1 MADDRTA
8 MVNWVKKALSAFQ
21 NRPLTDAQCSLIDQ
35 FLQGKTIEN
44 AAKDSGY
51 SVIHAKRV
59 SADIGE
65 AIALEMGES
74 KRINKSSWL
83 PKIRDYL
90 RQQPESDFVDAE
102 GSIAHP
108 SIPNQNF
115 VGRERA
121 IAPSIPDRQALRQ
134 LPYCNFLNQNNE
146 FIGRETELKDL
157 LKFISLNY
165 RAPIIT
171 VDGIGG
177 VGKTA
182 LVLEAAYRCWEA
194 KHGTQT
200 DTSIIFDAII
210 ITSAKADYLFST
222 GIVPRLQRHN
232 NLQDIFRQIASTLD
246 DPSITQ
252 AAPEEQLN
260 RVYQS
265 LGRQKTLLIVDNL
278 EAIADKNEVLAFL
291 SDLPPSTKA
300 VITTRQQVVMYA
312 SMRLD
317 CLPEEDSLRLIQ
329 QQIIEKGVTL
339 SDDRARQLYKRF
351 GGVPIAII
359 YAIGQ
364 IASGYSLETL
374 LDRSSPLP
382 EDLARFCFEGSV
394 QPLRGQTAHKLLM
407 SLAIF
412 HEAPVWDAVV
422 EVAGLKADPIA
433 VNRGLAQ
440 LQQLSLVRQR
450 EGRYEMVSLNR
461 EYALAEIAG
470 YSDFEKEA
478 RERWIKW
485 YLNLAEKHGQFFWQE
500 WHIEYDVIQDEQGNL
515 LDVLH
520 WCANQERYTDVKN
533 LCRNLH
539 YYTNAYGYWEDRLFW
554 MNWLISASERRGDWS
569 TAVYAMSEKAWTL
582 LLIGGQK
589 NLEIAH
595 KILTKAWEL
604 RDRADIIVQNN
615 LSEYIA
621 YICIENKKYEEAHI
635 WLNVKEDILN
645 KADLDKREYLPHW
658 MIVPYYQAKIYY
670 KIGDH
675 HRAKLLYLKLFE
687 ESQKIDFQRGIIAA
701 QQGLAAIAIVHK
713 ELDEAEKLLNT
724 GLPVAER
731 TKHKKRTACYQRLF
745 CFLEESRGNFEK
757 ASEWATK
764 ALDGFNRLGMTGEAE
779 EMCSLLN
786 SLKSKT
792 IL

>member
-1 MADDRTA
+1 MVDTLKASEDGLKIVDEARRKKRWQKNASIWVELAGTSEATLRRFWARKSGIDRYA
-8 MVNWVKKALSAFQ
+8 FIGICQAVGVNWEEIAQQGEIKETEL
-21 NRPLTDAQCSLIDQ
+21 PLVST
-35 FLQGKTIEN
+35 
-44 AAKDSGY
+44 AK
-51 SVIHAKRV
+51 
-59 SADIGE
+59 
-65 AIALEMGES
+65 
-74 KRINKSSWL
+74 
-83 PKIRDYL
+83 
-90 RQQPESDFVDAE
+90 
-102 GSIAHP
+102 AHP

-115 VGRERA
+115 VGRCGA
-121 IAPSIPDRQALRQ
+121 IAPDIPDRHVLCQ
-134 LPYCNFLNQNNE
+134 LPYCNLLNQTNE
-146 FIGRETELKDL
+146 LIGRQTELKDL
-157 LKFISLNY
+157 LKLISLNY

-171 VDGIGG
+171 VDGIAG

-194 KHGTQT
+194 KHGSPI
-200 DTSIIFDAII
+200 DTPLIFDAII
-210 ITSAKADYLFST
+210 FTSAKADYLFST
-222 GIVPRLQRHN
+222 GIVSRLQRES
-232 NLQDIFRQIASTLD
+232 NLQDIFREIASTLD

-252 AAPEEQLN
+252 AAPSEQLN

-265 LGRQKTLLIVDNL
+265 LGRQKTLLVIDNL
-278 EAIADKNEVLAFL
+278 DTIADKNEVLAFL

-300 VITTRQQVVMYA
+300 VITTRQQVLMHA

-329 QQIIEKGVTL
+329 QQIIEKRVSL
-339 SDDRARQLYKRF
+339 SDDGARQLYKRF
-351 GGVPIAII
+351 GGVPMAII

-364 IASGYSLETL
+364 IATGYSRETV

-382 EDLARFCFEGSV
+382 EDVARFCFQDSV
-394 QPLRGQTAHKLLM
+394 QPLRGQPAHKLLM

-412 HEAPVWDAVV
+412 HEAPVWDAVA

-450 EGRYEMVSLNR
+450 EGRYEMLSLTR
-461 EYALAEIAG
+461 EYALAEIAA

-500 WHIEYDVIQDEQGNL
+500 WQIEYDVIQDEQGNL

-520 WCANQERYTDVKN
+520 WCANQEVKN
-533 LCRNLH
+533 LCLNLN

-554 MNWLISASERRGDWS
+554 MNWLINASERRGDWS
-569 TAVYAMSEKAWTL
+569 IAVYAMSEKAWTL
-582 LLIGGQK
+582 LLIGGPK

-595 KILTKAWEL
+595 QILTKAWDI
-604 RDRADIIVQNN
+604 RDRADIVVQNN
-615 LSEYIA
+615 LSEYLA
-621 YICIENKKYEEAHI
+621 YICIENKKYEEAQI
-635 WLNVKEDILN
+635 WLNVKEELLN
-645 KADLDKREYLPHW
+645 KAALAQREYLPHW
-658 MIVPYYQAKIYY
+658 LMVRYYQAKIYY
-670 KIGDH
+670 KRGDYD
-675 HRAKLLYLKLFE
+675 RAKIIYHKIFE
-687 ESQKIDFQRGIIAA
+687 ESQKNEFPRGIIAA
-701 QQGLAAIAIVHK
+701 QQWLADIAIVHN
-713 ELDEAEKLLNT
+713 ELDEAENFLNT

-745 CFLEESRGNFEK
+745 CLLEEARGNFEK
-757 ASEWATK
+757 ACEWATK

-792 IL
+792 SLL

>member
-1 MADDRTA
+1 MVDSLKASEQGLQIVDEARRKKRWQKNSLTWVQEAKTSEATLRRFWARKSAIDRYA
-8 MVNWVKKALSAFQ
+8 FIGICQAVGVNWEEIAEPSEIKETELLVVS
-21 NRPLTDAQCSLIDQ
+21 T
-35 FLQGKTIEN
+35 
-44 AAKDSGY
+44 AK
-51 SVIHAKRV
+51 
-59 SADIGE
+59 
-65 AIALEMGES
+65 
-74 KRINKSSWL
+74 
-83 PKIRDYL
+83 
-90 RQQPESDFVDAE
+90 
-102 GSIAHP
+102 AHP

-115 VGRERA
+115 VGREKA
-121 IAPSIPDRQALRQ
+121 IAPSIPDRHVLRQ
-134 LPYCNFLNQNNE
+134 LPYCNLLNQTNE
-146 FIGRETELKDL
+146 FIGRQTELKDL
-157 LKFISLNY
+157 LKLISLNY

-194 KHGTQT
+194 KHGSPI
-200 DTSIIFDAII
+200 DTPIIFDAII
-210 ITSAKADYLFST
+210 FTSAKADYLFST
-222 GIVPRLQRHN
+222 GIVSRLQRQS
-232 NLQDIFRQIASTLD
+232 NLQDIFREIASTLD

-252 AAPEEQLN
+252 AAPSEQLN

-278 EAIADKNEVLAFL
+278 DTIADKNEVLAFL

-300 VITTRQQVVMYA
+300 VITTRQQVLMHA

-329 QQIIEKGVTL
+329 QQIIEKRVSL
-339 SDDRARQLYKRF
+339 SDDGARQLYKRF

-364 IASGYSLETL
+364 IATGYSRETV

-382 EDLARFCFEGSV
+382 EDVARFCFQDSV
-394 QPLRGQTAHKLLM
+394 QPLRGQPAHKLLM

-412 HEAPVWDAVV
+412 HEAPVWDAVA

-450 EGRYEMVSLNR
+450 EGRYEMLSLTR
-461 EYALAEIAG
+461 EYALAEIAA

-485 YLNLAEKHGQFFWQE
+485 YLNLAEKHGLFFWQE
-500 WHIEYDVIQDEQGNL
+500 WQIEYDVIQDEQGNL

-520 WCANQERYTDVKN
+520 WCANQERYTDVKKFCLN
-533 LCRNLH
+533 LN
-539 YYTNAYGYWEDRLFW
+539 YYTNAYGHWEDRLFW
-554 MNWLISASERRGDWS
+554 MNWLINASERRGDWS
-569 TAVYAMSEKAWTL
+569 IAVYAMSEKAWTL

-595 KILTKAWEL
+595 QILTKAWDI
-604 RDRADIIVQNN
+604 RDRADIVVQNN
-615 LSEYIA
+615 LSEYLA
-621 YICIENKKYEEAHI
+621 YICIENKKYEEAQI
-635 WLNVKEDILN
+635 WLNVKEELLN
-645 KADLDKREYLPHW
+645 KAALAQREYLPHW
-658 MIVPYYQAKIYY
+658 LMVRYYQAKIYY
-670 KIGDH
+670 KIGDYD
-675 HRAKLLYLKLFE
+675 RAKIIYYKIFE
-687 ESQKIDFQRGIIAA
+687 ESKKNEFQRGIIAA
-701 QQGLAAIAIVHK
+701 LQGLADIAIVHND
-713 ELDEAEKLLNT
+713 LDEAEKLLNT

-745 CFLEESRGNFEK
+745 CLLEEARGNFEK
-757 ASEWATK
+757 ACEWATK

-792 IL
+792 TLL